1 MWGLCVFFL
10 TPEEKNHLQK
20 KPQKSHHQQQK
31 SQNIADVQA
40 DSNAGIR
47 WRKEIGND
55 NLH

>member
-31 SQNIADVQA
+31 SQNVADVQA